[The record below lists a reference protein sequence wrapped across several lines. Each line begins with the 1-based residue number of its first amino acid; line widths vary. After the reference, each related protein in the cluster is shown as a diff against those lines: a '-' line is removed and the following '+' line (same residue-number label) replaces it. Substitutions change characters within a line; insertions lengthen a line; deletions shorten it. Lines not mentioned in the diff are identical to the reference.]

1 MEYKFEFDG
10 KEYILG
16 EDNLEYFANDE
27 NEELKGIDEA
37 KVLEL
42 LSNSD
47 KVDFQKAYYETCCS
61 NCKERKE
68 EKKKAFDFLEFYFYA
83 YGKNNNFVTSSI
95 DNDYDGKSFTR
106 LNREGI
112 VDKSYIVTVIVCKHC
127 GTYSIEIEEFEL

>member
-1 MEYKFEFDG
+1 MVYKFKFDE
-10 KEYILG
+10 KEYTLG

-27 NEELKGIDEA
+27 NEELEEIDTER
-37 KVLEL
+37 VLEL

-47 KVDFQKAYYETCCS
+47 EVDFQNAYYESCCS
-61 NCKERKE
+61 NCKAGKE

-83 YGKNNNFVTSSI
+83 YGKDNKFITSSI
-95 DNDYDGKSFTR
+95 DNEYDKKSFTR

-112 VDKSYIVTVIVCKHC
+112 VDKSYLITVIVCKNC

>member
-1 MEYKFEFDG
+1 MEYKFNFDG
-10 KEYILG
+10 KEYTLG

-27 NEELKGIDEA
+27 NEELNGIDEV

-61 NCKERKE
+61 NCKEEKE
-68 EKKKAFDFLEFYFYA
+68 EKKKAFDFLEFYFYV

-95 DNDYDGKSFTR
+95 DDDYEGKSFTR
-106 LNREGI
+106 LNRERI